1 MLGSKSYCG
10 ERGLSVRVVLYEN
23 HPAAPEGEGLVNW
36 DWPRRVGPGIHD
48 HGVADL
54 GDHDRIAS
62 SPGGQEALEDASD
75 LVAIG
80 AQGRAVIMIVV
91 EAILGR
97 QLMVIAR
104 VRDPTPGHMLIEQS
118 DETLDV
124 AGVECCCQGC
134 SVGRHEILD
143 CTYLAAEHVST
154 QDAPITQLLAPTDV
168 PVSAARENQVDQ
180 PRRLRLDRGSRPEPR
195 AGAVA

>member
-1 MLGSKSYCG
+1 MWQPDSGVEGAAIGSKSYCS
-10 ERGLSVRVVLYEN
+10 ERGRSVRVVLYEN

-124 AGVECCCQGC
+124 GPAEPPSDEVVVRYVEHAWNSVESGVLSG
-134 SVGRHEILD
+134 
-143 CTYLAAEHVST
+143 
-154 QDAPITQLLAPTDV
+154 
-168 PVSAARENQVDQ
+168 
-180 PRRLRLDRGSRPEPR
+180 
-195 AGAVA
+195 